1 VVGVSRHTI
10 RVDDDRLDEYLDD
23 AENKSGLVREAVRLH
38 RLKKGAVEDARLTD
52 KQRAAYAWLREYV
65 GVDET
70 MQYEVIQTVLAQ
82 KLSLGK
88 EIVKE
93 QVLKPLDRLG
103 YLDVTP
109 RMHHVDVEVRPPDAV
124 EGKKPTTPDSDDPDG
139 AGEKLDALA
148 AAAQE
153 VAEGAD

>member
-1 VVGVSRHTI
+1 MVGVTRHTI
-10 RVDDDRLDEYLDD
+10 RVDDDLLDEYLDD
-23 AENKSGLVREAVRLH
+23 AENKSELVREAVRLH
-38 RLKKGAVEDARLTD
+38 RLKNGALEDARLTD

-93 QVLKPLDRLG
+93 LVLKPLDRLG
-103 YLDVTP
+103 YLRVTP
-109 RMHHVDVEVRPPDAV
+109 RMHHVDVEVQPPDAV
-124 EGKKPTTPDSDDPDG
+124 DGKKPTTPDPDDPDD
-139 AGEKLDALA
+139 AGEKLDELA
-148 AAAQE
+148 AAEPE
-153 VAEGAD
+153 VPQSAD

>member
-10 RVDDDRLDEYLDD
+10 RVDEEDLDAFLND
-23 AENKSGLVREAVRLH
+23 AENKSEVVREAVRLY
-38 RLKKGAVEDARLTD
+38 RLKKGVVEDARLTD
-52 KQRAAYAWLREYV
+52 KQRAAYGWLREYV

-93 QVLKPLDRLG
+93 LVLKPLDRLG
-103 YLDVTP
+103 YLRVTP
-109 RMHHVDVEVRPPDAV
+109 RMHHVDVEVQPPDAV
-124 EGKKPTTPDSDDPDG
+124 DGKKPTTPDPDDPDG

-148 AAAQE
+148 AAGQE

>member
-1 VVGVSRHTI
+1 VVGVTRHTI
-10 RVDDDRLDEYLDD
+10 RVEDDRLDEYLDD
-23 AENKSGLVREAVRLH
+23 AENKSELVREAVRLH
-38 RLKKGAVEDARLTD
+38 RLKNGVVEDARLTD
-52 KQRAAYAWLREYV
+52 KQRGAYAWLREYV
-65 GVDET
+65 GVEDT
-70 MQYEVIQTVLAQ
+70 MQNEVIKTVLAQ

-93 QVLKPLDRLG
+93 LVLKPLDRLG
-103 YLDVTP
+103 YLQVTP

-124 EGKKPTTPDSDDPDG
+124 DGKKPTTPDPDDPDG

-148 AAAQE
+148 AAGEE